1 MMRGD
6 MVGIAGRLLV
16 LCVLWGLCS
25 RAGAGS
31 DRSGN
36 GHHGRHSHHTA
47 RVRIP
52 RLQGRR
58 ETRICSRNN
67 EHCDPGFYKRSGK
80 GVYHT
85 ECVPC
90 PCNDLSLC
98 EDYTGRCLSCQF
110 NTAGDHCERCKEGY
124 YGNATQRTCRLCPCP
139 FTVTSNSFA
148 TSCKELNE
156 GFVCVCKP
164 GYAGERCERCAPGYY
179 GNPTSFKGSCQ
190 PCKCDNGNGNS
201 VVCDPKTGE
210 CKNCMEPNDQCQE
223 CDKCEQT
230 LLNDLEAMDTD
241 LDWLQGR
248 LKNISGVLPLADL
261 KELEKDIAATKDLV
275 RKYSSSVKSDGM
287 KVKELEAD
295 VSTLHSDIHQ
305 LREKANRTLH
315 NAQAGLENVIGTY
328 RDAEILLS
336 DARRLVMSIQDLLE
350 QLKNANFSGTEV
362 APGELARM
370 LTEARRMVRE
380 MELQNCSAQ
389 REAAQMEWEESL
401 KLLHYIENNMTEPW
415 VSNQDEADRIGSL
428 LNQYG
433 SNLRDLQEALR
444 GAADNVGSAAR
455 QTKLSTA
462 ALEDLQERSKG
473 LEKDR
478 NEVAGLIAMASGQ
491 LQDIAK
497 VIETLRGLKME
508 YERLEAQ
515 FDGARTDLIKKVNAI
530 SQAASKEPI
539 VVRAE
544 EHAEE
549 LDRLAGEWRELV
561 KNAMNSSDVRR
572 AMDAIGAYKNITD
585 AINAAEEAARQ
596 AKEAAEKALS
606 EVKKG
611 GLPRK
616 AKDVKGQ
623 ANDLLT
629 QAQDAQ
635 KDQNKTV
642 EEQAALANRLDK
654 AQRKTDT
661 LQKDL
666 ASYLKE
672 LAGIKRDDIGAI
684 LDTAKANVGSAN
696 DTITNV
702 TDRLDSI
709 RDDLDKMNVTA
720 PNLNLDGFLEDVNNT
735 LRNLT
740 DTLDQINSTEV
751 DVPPSANM
759 SESIRR
765 VKELIQQAR
774 DAANRIPVPMDFSG
788 DGYVELR
795 PPTDLEDLKAYT
807 DLVLSLQRPETPKRG
822 DGERRRRQKKTDS
835 SNMFVFYLGNRN
847 TSKDYIGMMVEDNI
861 LYSVY
866 KLGGSEKRI
875 EVGAISESPSNPAI
889 FDKVNFRRIY
899 QDAKVDFIKSS
910 SVPVSKTSQGNSA
923 RTFLQLD
930 PGEAV
935 FYMGGYPQANF
946 TPPDSLRHA
955 GYTGC
960 MEFSSFNSRFM
971 SLYNFRSAINI
982 NKKEPCKRRK
992 QEAVDRYF
1000 EGTGYAKGIIKEP
1013 NDIYRFF
1020 QNVRSHSENALLF
1033 YMGNE
1038 RGKRGDNIVEEKS
1051 AEKLFPLINDADIGV
1066 IFLGRQDKLLVRVTG
1081 RDVITAPYTKEVF
1094 QSYYIGGLPPSLRER
1109 DNITTPPFKG
1119 CMKNMKVDNNI
1130 VQFEDELG
1138 VGHGCSALSLA
1149 IRDSEFSA
1157 GGYLSA
1163 QPGEF
1168 RLTGNVTISLGF
1180 RTTQNGGFLL
1190 KNKQG
1195 DNRIELL
1202 LDSGHVVFKFNKKV
1216 RKSKKTYK
1224 DGKWHYLTAEK
1235 RGSRIGLWVDED
1247 DVGQD
1252 QASSPLALSV
1262 DQEVQLGPEFQGCLT
1277 NLYMRRP
1284 NALYQPEDLSFFNS
1298 NGDVS
1303 LGFCPAE
1310 RPPLSIL
1317 ANPERGHSARR

>member
-1 MMRGD
+1 MRGD

-25 RAGAGS
+25 QAGAGS
-31 DRSGN
+31 DQSGN
-36 GHHGRHSHHTA
+36 GHHGHHSHHTA

-67 EHCDPGFYKRSGK
+67 E
-80 GVYHT
+80 
-85 ECVPC
+85 
-90 PCNDLSLC
+90 
-98 EDYTGRCLSCQF
+98 SCQF

-139 FTVTSNSFA
+139 FTVTSN
-148 TSCKELNE
+148 
-156 GFVCVCKP
+156 
-164 GYAGERCERCAPGYY
+164 RCAPGYY
-179 GNPTSFKGSCQ
+179 
-190 PCKCDNGNGNS
+190 
-201 VVCDPKTGE
+201 E
-210 CKNCMEPNDQCQE
+210 CKNCMEPNDPDAGDQCQE

-230 LLNDLEAMDTD
+230 LLNDLEAMDEE

-248 LKNISGVLPLADL
+248 LKNISGDH
-261 KELEKDIAATKDLV
+261 V
-275 RKYSSSVKSDGM
+275 RKYSSAVKSDGM

-295 VSTLHSDIHQ
+295 VSTLHNDIHQ
-305 LREKANRTLH
+305 LREK
-315 NAQAGLENVIGTY
+315 
-328 RDAEILLS
+328 
-336 DARRLVMSIQDLLE
+336 
-350 QLKNANFSGTEV
+350 
-362 APGELARM
+362 LARM
-370 LTEARRMVRE
+370 LKEARRMVWE

-401 KLLHYIENNMTEPW
+401 KLLQYVENNMTEPW

-455 QTKLSTA
+455 QTKLNTA
-462 ALEDLQERSKG
+462 TLEDLQERSKG
-473 LEKDR
+473 LEKDH

-497 VIETLRGLKME
+497 VIETLRGLKM
-508 YERLEAQ
+508 
-515 FDGARTDLIKKVNAI
+515 VNAI

-585 AINAAEEAARQ
+585 AINAAEEAAWQ

-635 KDQNKTV
+635 KDQNKTA

-672 LAGIKRDDIGAI
+672 LAGIKRGRFTRLLRYDIGAT
-684 LDTAKANVGSAN
+684 LETAKANVASAN

-822 DGERRRRQKKTDS
+822 DGKRRRRQKKADS
-835 SNMFVFYLGNRN
+835 SNMFVFYLGNKN

-875 EVGAISESPSNPAI
+875 EVGTISESPSNPAI

-910 SVPVSKTSQGNSA
+910 SGPVSKTSQGNSA
-923 RTFLQLD
+923 RTLLQLD

-935 FYMGGYPQANF
+935 FYMGGYPHANF

-960 MEFSSFNSRFM
+960 IEFSSFNNKFM
-971 SLYNFRSAINI
+971 SLYNFRNAINI
-982 NKKEPCKRRK
+982 NKKDPCKRRK

-1000 EGTGYAKGIIKEP
+1000 EGTGYAKGILKEP
-1013 NDIYRFF
+1013 NAIYRFF

-1038 RGKRGDNIVEEKS
+1038 IKDT
-1051 AEKLFPLINDADIGV
+1051 DIGV
-1066 IFLGRQDKLLVRVTG
+1066 IFLSQHEKLLVRVTG
-1081 RDVITAPYTKEVF
+1081 RDVITAPYTQEVF

-1109 DNITTPPFKG
+1109 DNITSLPFKG
-1119 CMKNMKVDNNI
+1119 CMKNIKVDNNI

-1163 QPGEF
+1163 PPGEF

-1235 RGSRIGLWVDED
+1235 QGSRIGLWVDED
-1247 DVGQD
+1247 DVRQD
-1252 QASSPLALSV
+1252 QASSKLALSV
-1262 DQEVQLGPEFQGCLT
+1262 DQEVKLGQEFQGCLT

-1284 NALYQPEDLSFFNS
+1284 NALYQPDDLSFLTVSLLGPMPLPARRPELFDCFSPRPNALPNALYQPEDLSFFNS
-1298 NGDVS
+1298 SGDVS

-1317 ANPERGHSARR
+1317 ANPERGHSARVRIFSTVAKCEFKRVFTFSLCARHTSLIN